1 MISLLPRRIQ
11 CPLPFLSNYRK
22 ISSLNKMFEE
32 SKGEFTR
39 KGEVGDWVNYF
50 DQDLDDCWNGWIKE
64 NLSNIGIT
72 DEKVIDYFNL
82 IYSK

>member
-1 MISLLPRRIQ
+1 
-11 CPLPFLSNYRK
+11 
-22 ISSLNKMFEE
+22 MFEE

-50 DQDLDDCWNGWIKE
+50 DQDLDDCWNGWIEE
-64 NLSNIGIT
+64 NLNNIGIT